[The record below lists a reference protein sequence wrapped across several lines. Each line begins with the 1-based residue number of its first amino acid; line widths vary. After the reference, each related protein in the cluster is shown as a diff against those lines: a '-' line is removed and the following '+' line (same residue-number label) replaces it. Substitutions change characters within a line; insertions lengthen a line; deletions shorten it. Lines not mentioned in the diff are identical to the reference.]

1 MAIIALVLVSFSR
14 TGAQDAANGKS
25 LFETHCTSCHA
36 IDSKL
41 IGPALAGVNERRD
54 EAWLL
59 NWIKNSQAMVKAGDP
74 IAVKLFNENN
84 KSIMNSFENLS
95 DGEIKD
101 ILAYIATGGEKAPA
115 ADPGTPTDTGVT
127 TTSGAASEGTPGWM
141 IAAIL
146 LALVIIIVQ
155 IFNILKLVSE
165 YTNIPFFNS
174 QRSNAQMM
182 IIFLVLGMFGVF
194 WEFANHGKYMLTDN
208 AASDHGDSID
218 FMFNI
223 TLGIT
228 LFVFVVTQITLFAYS
243 YMYRGREGRKAT
255 FYAHNN
261 KLEVIWTII
270 PAIVLT
276 VLVLNGFNMWTKITD
291 KAPEDAEEIEV
302 FAYQFGW
309 KVRYAGADKTLGQAN
324 FNLIS
329 GTNALGVGVKSE
341 YNAVLEEAKATL
353 AALTEERDFLA
364 LNTDPTPEEAEEK
377 AMVEKKYK
385 LAVGHHR
392 RLLAMATNDRVFD
405 GTANDDVFPNE
416 IHLPVGKAVNFTF
429 RARDVIHSAYM
440 PYFRVQMN
448 CVPGMPTKFWFKPT
462 KTTSEMRQ
470 HLASIGREDAAT
482 FDYYLFCAKICGA
495 AHFNMK
501 MKVIVETQAEYDAW
515 LKEQTEKNTPYL
527 KSETPVK
534 ADKAS
539 EASKEIV
546 LN

>member
-36 IDSKL
+36 IESKL
-41 IGPALAGVNERRD
+41 IGPALGGVSDRRE

-59 NWIKNSQAMVKAGDP
+59 NWIKNSQAMVKSGDP

-101 ILAYIATGGEKAPA
+101 ILAYIATGGEKAAPEPG
-115 ADPGTPTDTGVT
+115 PGTDQTGVT
-127 TTSGAASEGTPGWM
+127 TTGGAASEGTPGWM
-141 IAAIL
+141 IAAIM
-146 LALVIIIVQ
+146 LALIVIIVQ
-155 IFNILKLVSE
+155 IFNILKLVSD
-165 YTNIPFFNS
+165 YTSIPFFNS
-174 QRSNAQMM
+174 QRTNAQLM
-182 IIFLVLGMFGVF
+182 IIFLVLGLFGAF

-208 AASDHGDSID
+208 AASEHGSSID
-218 FMFNI
+218 LMFNI

-228 LFVFVVTQITLFAYS
+228 LFVFVVTQITLFFYAYA
-243 YMYRGREGRKAT
+243 YRGREGRKAT

-276 VLVLNGFNMWTKITD
+276 VLVLNGFNMWAKITD
-291 KAPEDAEEIEV
+291 KAPEDAEQIEV

-309 KVRYAGADKTLGQAN
+309 KVRYPGADKTLGQSN

-329 GTNALGVGVKSE
+329 GTNAVGVGVKSE
-341 YNAVLEEAKATL
+341 YNNVLEEAKETL
-353 AALTEERDFLA
+353 RALTDERDFLA
-364 LNTDPTPEEAEEK
+364 LNTNPTPEEAEEIS
-377 AMVEKKYK
+377 MVEKKYK

-392 RLLAMATNDRVFD
+392 RLLALANNERVFD
-405 GTANDDVFPNE
+405 GTGEDDVFPNE
-416 IHLPVGKAVNFTF
+416 IHLPVGKAVNFNF

-462 KTTSEMRQ
+462 KTTAEMRQ
-470 HLASIGREDAAT
+470 DLAAQGREDAAT
-482 FDYYLFCAKICGA
+482 FEYYLFCAKICGA

-501 MKVIVETQAEYDAW
+501 MKVVVETQAEYDAW
-515 LKEQTEKNTPYL
+515 LKEQTEKNSPYL

-534 ADKAS
+534 ADNAS